1 MALRNDPVEGPKMIP
16 QITQKAVV
24 CMDKEDRANSDAG
37 KIDSIENL
45 KDQPVLLMSGMR
57 DNVNPPPVT
66 ES

>member
-1 MALRNDPVEGPKMIP
+1 MIP
-16 QITQKAVV
+16 KITQKAVA

-57 DNVNPPPVT
+57 DNVNPPPIT
-66 ES
+66 EG